1 MHGILWLL
9 ETICIAVAGLLFI
22 LVLEGISIFG
32 LSVQVQTVI
41 AVAAVAAAV
50 IAALLLYKGVQA
62 NLLKV
67 KTGREAL
74 IGARGQAVTDLN
86 PNGEVRVMS
95 EYWRAKAKN
104 DWISKGEEVEVT
116 EMEGLFLI
124 VKAAKEKV

>member
-22 LVLEGISIFG
+22 LVLEGISFFG

-41 AVAAVAAAV
+41 AVAAVATAV

-67 KTGREAL
+67 K
-74 IGARGQAVTDLN
+74 
-86 PNGEVRVMS
+86 
-95 EYWRAKAKN
+95 RA
-104 DWISKGEEVEVT
+104 
-116 EMEGLFLI
+116 
-124 VKAAKEKV
+124 